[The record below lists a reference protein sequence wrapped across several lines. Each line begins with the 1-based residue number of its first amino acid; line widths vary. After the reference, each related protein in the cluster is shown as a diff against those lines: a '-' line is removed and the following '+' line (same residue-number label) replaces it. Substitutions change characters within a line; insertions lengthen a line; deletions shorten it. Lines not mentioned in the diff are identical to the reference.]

1 MGQLYQEN
9 KIENIGIVLVGTKKD
24 LLNDGKDDKVEKS
37 EIDEA
42 IERYK
47 IKFFETS
54 SKTGENVKE
63 VFNYLVKLT
72 LSKKNYL
79 ELPFNGNLNDYKI
92 IELERGEEKELD
104 QKNLNII
111 IQKSTKN
118 STNCC

>member
-104 QKNLNII
+104 QKNLKLI